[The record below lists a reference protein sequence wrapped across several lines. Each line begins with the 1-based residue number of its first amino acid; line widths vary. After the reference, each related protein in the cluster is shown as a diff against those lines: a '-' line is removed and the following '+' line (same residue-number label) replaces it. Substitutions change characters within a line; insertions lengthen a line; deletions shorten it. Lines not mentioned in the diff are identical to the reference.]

1 MLMDQAAALERMRRF
16 YVEEQPSRSRFA
28 KEKLRIAKAHGLM
41 RAPTNIDVF
50 LSSESEEE
58 RQGLIDLKT
67 KPMRNLSGVSVV
79 AIMTEP
85 RLCPHGKC
93 IYCPGGP
100 QSVMGNVPMAY
111 TGQEPASMRGER
123 CGYDAYL
130 QVFTRLEQYVS
141 AGHVPQKI
149 ELIVMGGTL
158 PSYEL
163 SYQEGFVRDALC
175 AMNDFS
181 AMFFSDGIDYAVF
194 KEFFELPSRLD
205 DEERTDRVHARILE
219 VKARNTDDLVSSQL
233 HNESAHVRCVGMT
246 METRADFS
254 MLTEA
259 NRMLEQGATR
269 VELGVQSVSDEVLE
283 YTGRSHS
290 AQDNKDATRVLKD
303 LGFKVNYHMMPGL
316 PGVSYDEDLDGLR
329 ALFIDPEY
337 RPDMLKIYPT
347 GVFPGTVLY
356 DYYKL
361 GHYKPLRI
369 DDAVPMLAT
378 FLPEV
383 PSYVRV
389 MRVQRDIPSHMFAD
403 GVLKTNLRQYVEDEM
418 RARGVWP
425 REIRYRE
432 IGLNQDR
439 LRAEPDERI
448 LSIEYEAS
456 FGTEFFL
463 SFEDVANDVLL
474 GFVRLRFPSQSLRE
488 EVTSATAFIRE
499 LHVYGDAQ
507 LLGTLGRDQHRGI
520 GRKLMAEAERICAER
535 GRDRILVISGIGVR
549 GYYEKL
555 GYTRMGPYMGKD
567 L

>member
-1 MLMDQAAALERMRRF
+1 MDEALERMRRF
-16 YVEEQPSRSRFA
+16 YLDEQPSERRFA
-28 KEKLRIAKAHGLM
+28 KEKLRIAKEHGLSST
-41 RAPTNIDVF
+41 PTNIDVF
-50 LSSESEEE
+50 LSARDDE
-58 RQGLIDLKT
+58 RSAMRGLRT

-85 RLCPHGKC
+85 RLCPHGTC

-100 QSVMGNVPMAY
+100 KSVMGDVPMAY
-111 TGQEPASMRGER
+111 TGREPASMRGER

-141 AGHVPQKI
+141 AGHVPQKV
-149 ELIVMGGTL
+149 ELIIMGGTL
-158 PSYEL
+158 PSYEV
-163 SYQEGFVRDALC
+163 SYQEGFVRDALG

-181 AMFFSDGIDYAVF
+181 SLFFSSGIDYDAF
-194 KEFFELPSRLD
+194 KDFFELPARLD
-205 DEERTDRVHARILE
+205 DDERAERIHERIRTL
-219 VKARNTDDLVSSQL
+219 KSKNTDDLLLAQGR
-233 HNESAHVRCVGMT
+233 NESAQVRCVGMT

-254 MLTEA
+254 MHVEA

-316 PGVSYDEDLDGLR
+316 PGVSYDEDVEGLR
-329 ALFIDPEY
+329 TLFSDPQY

-383 PSYVRV
+383 PVYVRV

-403 GVLKTNLRQYVEDEM
+403 GVLRTNLRQYVEDEM
-418 RARGVWP
+418 RARKVWP
-425 REIRYRE
+425 REIRSRE
-432 IGLNQDR
+432 IGLNQHR
-439 LRAEPDERI
+439 LKGEPDERI
-448 LSIEYEAS
+448 MMLEYEAS
-456 FGTEFFL
+456 GGREFFI
-463 SFEDVANDVLL
+463 SYEDVANDVLL
-474 GFVRLRFPSQSLRE
+474 GFVRLRFPSEPLRP
-488 EVTSATAFIRE
+488 EVTSASAFVRE
-499 LHVYGDAQ
+499 LHVYGDAE
-507 LLGTLGRDQHRGI
+507 LFGRLGRDQHRGI
-520 GRKLMAEAERICAER
+520 GKRLMARAESLCREHD
-535 GRDRILVISGIGVR
+535 RDRILVISGIGVR
-549 GYYEKL
+549 GYYAKL

>member
-1 MLMDQAAALERMRRF
+1 MDEALERMRRF
-16 YVEEQPSRSRFA
+16 FIEENPSRSRFH
-28 KEKLRIAKAHGLM
+28 KEKLRIAQDHGLSST
-41 RAPTNIDVF
+41 PTNIDVF
-50 LSSESEEE
+50 LSSSSSEERE
-58 RQGLIDLKT
+58 RLRVLRT

-100 QSVMGNVPMAY
+100 KSVMGNVPMAY

-181 AMFFSDGIDYAVF
+181 SMFFVDGSIEYDSF
-194 KEFFELPSRLD
+194 KVFFELPARLD
-205 DEERTDRVHARILE
+205 DRARADRIHARIRE
-219 VKARNTDDLVSSQL
+219 VKARNRDDLTRAQEL
-233 HNESAHVRCVGMT
+233 NEQVAVRCVGMT

-254 MLTEA
+254 MFTEA
-259 NRMLEQGATR
+259 DRMLEQGATR

-316 PGVSYDEDLDGLR
+316 PGVSLVEDIEGLR
-329 ALFIDPEY
+329 TLFRDPEY

-418 RARGVWP
+418 RVRGVWP

-439 LRAEPDERI
+439 LRSEPDEQI
-448 LSIEYEAS
+448 LVLEYEAS
-456 FGTEFFL
+456 GGREFFI
-463 SFEDVANDVLL
+463 SYEDVNNDVLL
-474 GFVRLRFPSQSLRE
+474 GFVRLRFPSECLRE
-488 EVTSATAFIRE
+488 EVTDTTAFVRE
-499 LHVYGDAQ
+499 LHVYGDAE
-507 LLGTLGRDQHRGI
+507 LLGRLGRDQHRGI
-520 GRKLMAEAERICAER
+520 GKRLMARAEDIC
-535 GRDRILVISGIGVR
+535 RDHGKDRVLVISGIGVR
-549 GYYEKL
+549 GYYAKL
-555 GYTRMGPYMGKD
+555 GYVRMGPYMGRD

>member
-1 MLMDQAAALERMRRF
+1 MDEALELMRRF
-16 YVEEQPSRSRFA
+16 YIDEQPSRRRFA
-28 KEKLRIAKAHGLM
+28 KEKLRIAKAHGLPST
-41 RAPTNIDVF
+41 PTNIDVF
-50 LSSESEEE
+50 LSARSDVE
-58 RQGLIDLKT
+58 RRALKPLRT

-100 QSVMGNVPMAY
+100 KSVMGDVPMAY
-111 TGQEPASMRGER
+111 TGHEPASMRGAR
-123 CGYDAYL
+123 CDYDAYL

-141 AGHVPQKI
+141 SGHVPQKI
-149 ELIVMGGTL
+149 ELIIMGGTL

-163 SYQEGFVRDALC
+163 SYQEAFVRDALC

-181 AMFFSDGIDYAVF
+181 TLFFTGSPIEYDAF
-194 KEFFELPSRLD
+194 KEFFFWGGGIDTQHTMAGGTVDEIRHEVRRTAEILMKDGGFVFNHIHNLLPGIPPENVVAMFD
-205 DEERTDRVHARILE
+205 
-219 VKARNTDDLVSSQL
+219 
-233 HNESAHVRCVGMT
+233 
-246 METRADFS
+246 
-254 MLTEA
+254 EA

-290 AQDNKDATRVLKD
+290 AQDNKDATRTLKD

-316 PGVSYDEDLDGLR
+316 PQVTLDEDLAGLR
-329 ALFIDPEY
+329 MLFADPQY

-347 GVFPGTVLY
+347 GVFPGTVLH
-356 DYYKL
+356 DYYML

-369 DDAVPMLAT
+369 DDAVPLLAT

-383 PSYVRV
+383 PAYVRV

-403 GVLKTNLRQYVEDEM
+403 GVLRTNLRQYVEDEM
-418 RARGVWP
+418 RARHVWP

-432 IGLNQDR
+432 IGLNAHR
-439 LRAEPDERI
+439 LRSEPDERMLMI
-448 LSIEYEAS
+448 AYEAS
-456 FGTEFFL
+456 GGREFFI
-463 SFEDVANDVLL
+463 SYEDCANDVLL
-474 GFVRLRFPSQSLRE
+474 GFVRVRFPSESLRE
-488 EVTSATAFIRE
+488 EVTDRTAFVRE
-499 LHVYGDAQ
+499 LHVYGDAE
-507 LLGTLGRDQHRGI
+507 LFDRIGRDQHRGI
-520 GRKLMAEAERICAER
+520 GKRLMAKAEELCVEHGKHRV
-535 GRDRILVISGIGVR
+535 LVISGIGVR
-549 GYYEKL
+549 GYYVKL

>member
-1 MLMDQAAALERMRRF
+1 MDEALELMRRF
-16 YVEEQPSRSRFA
+16 YIDEQPSRRRFA
-28 KEKLRIAKAHGLM
+28 KEKLRIAKAHGLPST
-41 RAPTNIDVF
+41 PTNIDVF
-50 LSSESEEE
+50 LSARSDVE
-58 RQGLIDLKT
+58 RRALKPLRT

-100 QSVMGNVPMAY
+100 KSVMGDVPMAY
-111 TGQEPASMRGER
+111 TGHEPASMRGAR
-123 CGYDAYL
+123 CDYDAYL

-141 AGHVPQKI
+141 SGHVPQKI
-149 ELIVMGGTL
+149 ELIIMGGTL

-163 SYQEGFVRDALC
+163 SYQEAFVRDALC

-181 AMFFSDGIDYAVF
+181 TLFFTGSPIEYDAF
-194 KEFFELPSRLD
+194 KEFFELPARLD
-205 DEERTDRVHARILE
+205 DAVRSERIHERIRE
-219 VKARNTDDLVSSQL
+219 VKADNDDDLARAQQR
-233 HNESAHVRCVGMT
+233 NESAAVRCVGMT

-254 MLTEA
+254 MFDEA

-283 YTGRSHS
+283 YTGRSHA
-290 AQDNKDATRVLKD
+290 AQDNKDATRTLKD

-316 PGVSYDEDLDGLR
+316 PQVTLDEDLAGLR
-329 ALFIDPEY
+329 MLFADPQY

-347 GVFPGTVLY
+347 GVFPGTVLH
-356 DYYKL
+356 DYYML

-369 DDAVPMLAT
+369 DDAVPLLAT

-383 PSYVRV
+383 PAYVRV

-403 GVLKTNLRQYVEDEM
+403 GVLRTNLRQYVEDEM
-418 RARGVWP
+418 RARHVWP

-432 IGLNQDR
+432 IGLNAHR
-439 LRAEPDERI
+439 LRSEPDERMLMI
-448 LSIEYEAS
+448 AYEAS
-456 FGTEFFL
+456 GGREFFI
-463 SFEDVANDVLL
+463 SYEDCANDVLL
-474 GFVRLRFPSQSLRE
+474 GFVRVRFPSESLRE
-488 EVTSATAFIRE
+488 EVTDRTAFVRE
-499 LHVYGDAQ
+499 LHVYGDAE
-507 LLGTLGRDQHRGI
+507 LFDRIGRDQHRGI
-520 GRKLMAEAERICAER
+520 GKRLMAKAEELCVEHGKHRV
-535 GRDRILVISGIGVR
+535 LVISGIGVR
-549 GYYEKL
+549 GYYVKL